1 MKKIFAIICVLV
13 LVSCGSRKV
22 NKTNIE
28 KSIDSTSK
36 VTIIDTSF
44 KNTQI
49 KDTSYVIKNVEIDE
63 FEVCP
68 ISDSLPIII
77 NGVSYKNAYLKIKK
91 TKDNSLYSS
100 GKITSENE
108 GKQVKIQKEDNVS
121 IKEEENVRNVDRD
134 NTYGFFIC
142 NWRLK
147 YNHRIYSII
156 KIRSFK

>member
-36 VTIIDTSF
+36 VTIVDTSF

-134 NTYGFFIC
+134 NTYGFFIM
-142 NWRLK
+142 LIFVAVV
-147 YNHRIYSII
+147 IYLIDRYG
-156 KIRSFK
+156 KNK

>member
-1 MKKIFAIICVLV
+1 MKKIFAIVCVLV

-36 VTIIDTSF
+36 VTIVDTSF

-108 GKQVKIQKEDNVS
+108 GKQVEIQKEDNVS
-121 IKEEENVRNVDRD
+121 IKEEENVRDVDRD
-134 NTYGFFIC
+134 NTYGFFIM
-142 NWRLK
+142 LIFVAVV
-147 YNHRIYSII
+147 IYLIDRYG
-156 KIRSFK
+156 KNK